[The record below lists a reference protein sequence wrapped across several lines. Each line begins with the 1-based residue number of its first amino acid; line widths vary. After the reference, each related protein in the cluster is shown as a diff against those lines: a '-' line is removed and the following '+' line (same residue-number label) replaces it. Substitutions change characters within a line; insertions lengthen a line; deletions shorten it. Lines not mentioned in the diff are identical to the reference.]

1 MQRVSIIGEKGKGS
15 AIMLLENFLQKYSM
29 G

>member
-15 AIMLLENFLQKYSM
+15 TVMLLENFLQKYSM